1 MSSQIGVGSSRAG
14 DGLGAVG
21 APGNPRPGPHR
32 HRGPRRRPSRD
43 SSQPSRPTRRAGD
56 GPSHRRPSDRRPSDR
71 RRGRGRP
78 GPRRPTQQ
86 RPGRGDRRR
95 RLTLLGTLAAAVAAL
110 FSLLATPSATPTLA
124 PGAPAETT
132 QPPTGGAIDSRR
144 QSQSDEELARYWTPA
159 RLVNA
164 IDANVLTRT
173 TGGESVGTGMPAG
186 TAPGVGLTA
195 GAPLAA
201 LEREPLADDVVT
213 PYAGGGAAVRLDGAL
228 FTTINGSD
236 YACSGS
242 VVDSPGHDLVMT
254 AGHCLHSGGLSGSF
268 ATNVIFIPGYSNG
281 SAPYGVWHASQL
293 TVTAGWGYQRSFDED
308 AGFATFRPVGGRN
321 LQDVVGGAFPI
332 AFTNGTT
339 AGSLAG
345 PQTVLGYPKLPP
357 FDGATL
363 MTCTGTTTPDPR
375 GGHSLGLPC
384 PMTAGASGGAW
395 LSGFH
400 NGTGTL
406 DAVVSYAYSSDP
418 NTIYGTSFGPSI
430 RQLYQ
435 HAIQL

>member
-1 MSSQIGVGSSRAG
+1 M
-14 DGLGAVG
+14 
-21 APGNPRPGPHR
+21 
-32 HRGPRRRPSRD
+32 
-43 SSQPSRPTRRAGD
+43 
-56 GPSHRRPSDRRPSDR
+56 
-71 RRGRGRP
+71 
-78 GPRRPTQQ
+78 
-86 RPGRGDRRR
+86 
-95 RLTLLGTLAAAVAAL
+95 AAL
-110 FSLLATPSATPTLA
+110 FSLLATPGATPTLA

-132 QPPTGGAIDSRR
+132 QPPAGGAIDSRR
-144 QSQSDEELARYWTPA
+144 QSQSDEELAQYWTPA

-173 TGGESVGTGMPAG
+173 TGRGTAGAGAPAG
-186 TAPGVGLTA
+186 TAPGLGLTA

-201 LEREPLADDVVT
+201 LDREPLADDVM
-213 PYAGGGAAVRLDGAL
+213 PYTGGGAAVRLDGAL

-242 VVDSPGHDLVMT
+242 VVASPGHDLVMT

-308 AGFATFRPVGGRN
+308 AGFATFRPLGGRN
-321 LQDVVGGAFPI
+321 LQDVVGGAFQI
-332 AFTNGTT
+332 AFTDGTT

-357 FDGATL
+357 FNGATL

-406 DAVVSYAYSSDP
+406 DAVVSYAYSADP
-418 NTIYGTSFGPSI
+418 STIYGTSFGPSI